1 MEEELQMITTG
12 ITLDICICFGC
23 VAEKN
28 SNLLNDFA
36 SQFSW

>member
-12 ITLDICICFGC
+12 MTLDICLCCGC

-28 SNLLNDFA
+28 SNLL
-36 SQFSW
+36 SYFSYFSL